1 MIFCMYVFVFLDAAF
16 SGMESHSGMSK
27 CFYMY
32 VFGFLDAAFSGYGKP
47 DSKLSGTFLLIIINR
62 KRTA

>member
-1 MIFCMYVFVFLDAAF
+1 MYSFFLTQHFQAWKVIAA
-16 SGMESHSGMSK
+16 
-27 CFYMY
+27 CQNVFYMY